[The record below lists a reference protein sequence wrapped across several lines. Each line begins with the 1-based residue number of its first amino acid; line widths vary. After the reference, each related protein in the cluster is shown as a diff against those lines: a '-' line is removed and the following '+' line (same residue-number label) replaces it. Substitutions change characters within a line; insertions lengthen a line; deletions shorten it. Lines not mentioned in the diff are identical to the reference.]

1 MSKIAIVYHSG
12 TGNTEKMALLIAE
25 GATRPG
31 VEVVTYRA
39 GSADVGEI
47 VQADG
52 FALGSPDYYSY
63 MAGELKTFFDQAL
76 QHKGK
81 LSGKPYVSFGSHGG
95 GAKVLES
102 IDKLSA
108 SIGLKQ
114 ACPGVLSVGAPAG
127 GDEDE
132 CRRLGEALAE
142 AVASQ

>member
-1 MSKIAIVYHSG
+1 MAKIAIVYHSG

-31 VEVVTYRA
+31 IEVEAHRA
-39 GSADVGEI
+39 EAVDVAEI
-47 VQADG
+47 AEADG

-63 MAGELKTFFDQAL
+63 MAGELKTFFDRAL
-76 QHKGK
+76 QHKSK

-102 IDKLSA
+102 IDRLAS
-108 SIGLKQ
+108 SIGLKEV
-114 ACPGVLSVGAPAG
+114 CPGVMSVGAPSAG
-127 GDEDE
+127 DADD
-132 CRRLGEALAE
+132 CRKLSEALAE

>member
-1 MSKIAIVYHSG
+1 MARIAIVYHSG

-31 VEVVTYRA
+31 IEVETCQA
-39 GSADVGEI
+39 GSVDMDKV

-63 MAGELKTFFDQAL
+63 MAGELKTFFDRAL
-76 QHKGK
+76 KHKDK

-95 GAKVLES
+95 GARVLES
-102 IDKLSA
+102 IDKLSG
-108 SIGLKQ
+108 SLGLKE
-114 ACPGVLSVGAPAG
+114 ACPGVMSLGAPAG
-127 GDEDE
+127 GDEDD
-132 CRRLGEALAE
+132 CRKLGQALAE